1 MADTKLS
8 ALTELTTVDNADVGY
23 IVDVSDTTQGLGG
36 TAKKVTKSNLLKEV
50 NTAIT
55 SHTSN
60 TSNPHSVT
68 KTQVGLGNVD
78 NTSDLNKPI
87 STATQ
92 SALDGKSSTSH
103 NHDGVYAAS
112 AHNHTGT
119 YEPANA
125 NIQSQI
131 SSTSNPHSVT
141 AAQAGAIAT
150 GGAYSDLS
158 TASKI
163 GTGSTQVAAGDHNHT
178 GTYEPASAD
187 FTSKVSAASDTAA
200 GKVEL
205 ATTSETS
212 TGTDT
217 GRAVTPDGLAGS
229 NFGIRYVQITCFDY
243 ATDIAIGDGKGYF
256 VVPAALN
263 GMNLVSVHAKV
274 ITAGTTGTSDI
285 QIANVTD
292 TQDMLSTKCTID
304 SGETGSDT
312 AATAAVINTSYDDV
326 ATNDLLRID
335 VDAASTTKPKG
346 LIVTLGFQL
355 P

>member
-125 NIQSQI
+125 NIQSHI

-163 GTGSTQVAAGDHNHT
+163 GTGSTQVPLVITTTPAHMSQHRPTSPQKYQLRQTPPRARLSWPPPPKPRPAPTPAEPSLRRIGRVEFWHPVCPDH
-178 GTYEPASAD
+178 
-187 FTSKVSAASDTAA
+187 
-200 GKVEL
+200 L
-205 ATTSETS
+205 
-212 TGTDT
+212 
-217 GRAVTPDGLAGS
+217 
-229 NFGIRYVQITCFDY
+229 FDY

-274 ITAGTTGTSDI
+274 ITAVPPAPATSKSP
-285 QIANVTD
+285 T
-292 TQDMLSTKCTID
+292 
-304 SGETGSDT
+304 
-312 AATAAVINTSYDDV
+312 
-326 ATNDLLRID
+326 
-335 VDAASTTKPKG
+335 
-346 LIVTLGFQL
+346 
-355 P
+355 